1 MSLKK
6 FEDRECVIIRSYFF
20 LGNGFL
26 KKMREHNKKKHS
38 KTLKRARERLLL
50 KNELSTINAWTG

>member
-1 MSLKK
+1 MRYHQKL
-6 FEDRECVIIRSYFF
+6 FF
-20 LGNGFL
+20 RGNGFL